1 MKMAF
6 LVICPGSFQYGEGK
20 KRGDGEPCRGGRGCR
35 KGGAVGGRGWTKIRD
50 RERERERERGTRRVN
65 IGKVREELS
74 SSLERDMLPLSE
86 LIIILNKS

>member
-6 LVICPGSFQYGEGK
+6 LVICPGSFQYNEEKEGD
-20 KRGDGEPCRGGRGCR
+20 RDMDCARERERERRRGCR
-35 KGGAVGGRGWTKIRD
+35 KGGEEEKNQRERD
-50 RERERERERGTRRVN
+50 RERGIRQVN

>member
-1 MKMAF
+1 MKKK
-6 LVICPGSFQYGEGK
+6 GETETWTVQE
-20 KRGDGEPCRGGRGCR
+20 RGRERGGEAAEKVER
-35 KGGAVGGRGWTKIRD
+35 KKKNQERERD
-50 RERERERERGTRRVN
+50 RERGIRRVN

>member
-1 MKMAF
+1 MKKK
-6 LVICPGSFQYGEGK
+6 EGRPRLCR
-20 KRGDGEPCRGGRGCR
+20 RGKGCR
-35 KGGAVGGRGWTKIRD
+35 KVELKRKKM
-50 RERERERERGTRRVN
+50 RESEEERERERGTRRVS

>member
-1 MKMAF
+1 MHCARERKREREEER
-6 LVICPGSFQYGEGK
+6 LQKRWRGIK
-20 KRGDGEPCRGGRGCR
+20 KIKRE
-35 KGGAVGGRGWTKIRD
+35 RD
-50 RERERERERGTRRVN
+50 RERGIRQVN

>member
-1 MKMAF
+1 M
-6 LVICPGSFQYGEGK
+6 Q
-20 KRGDGEPCRGGRGCR
+20 
-35 KGGAVGGRGWTKIRD
+35 
-50 RERERERERGTRRVN
+50 ERERERLQKRWRGKIERGIRQVN